1 MTVTAND
8 ELRMTNYECPVGAS
22 HSSFVIRHSSF
33 LCVVFLLLSCLSR
46 LLPAQGQTPDTL
58 IKDALA
64 AYQSG
69 HVDAAIEKLRQ
80 AHKAEP
86 SNPSARLYLG
96 ILLYQKDPASL
107 EAQGLMESVL
117 DRYPTN
123 SDLLLRLTDS
133 YLATHKEVRVSS
145 LLERGRKAISDN
157 NRLAFGIV
165 YLLVRYAQLE
175 AAGRELDRISETLQ
189 SRAAGEKD
197 QVQGAPAGESLKQAT
212 SEVSFVRG
220 LIAATAGRKDEAIQ
234 QFQSA
239 DRGDFPPQNSPQ
251 MKMLADALFRLE
263 EYALAAQAY
272 QAYLRHFPQD
282 DEARLQLAISYC
294 SSSSFMRAQEQ
305 LQLLYEKA
313 PAMPQVNYYLGMVL
327 LDAKKHDEARHHF
340 ELELKTD
347 PDSYQSMAE
356 LAYLEYTQGD
366 NERCRRWLEKAAALS
381 PAFPE
386 TNYVYGLL
394 YSRLGKYDL
403 AVKSLESAVQ
413 ENPKHIRAHFQ
424 LSIAYRRIG
433 NEAKAKEHAD
443 IYSRLLES
451 YKVKS
456 LGEDPRKR

>member
-1 MTVTAND
+1 MTAIVND
-8 ELRMTNYECPVGAS
+8 ELRITNYECPIGAF

-33 LCVVFLLLSCLSR
+33 LCIVVLLLSIWSR
-46 LLPAQGQTPDTL
+46 PLQGQGADTL

-80 AHKAEP
+80 AHKAAP

-96 ILLYQKDPASL
+96 ILLYQKDPASP

-133 YLATHKEVRVSS
+133 YLATHKEARVFP
-145 LLERGRKAISDN
+145 LLERGRKAIDGN
-157 NRLAFGIV
+157 NRLAFNIV

-175 AAGRELDRISETLQ
+175 AAGRELDRISERVQ
-189 SRAAGEKD
+189 SKAAGEKD
-197 QVQGAPAGESLKQAT
+197 QVQGAPPDASLKQAS
-212 SEVSFVRG
+212 SEVAFVRG
-220 LIAATAGRKDEAIQ
+220 LIAATAGRKDEAMQ
-234 QFQSA
+234 QFQAA

-263 EYALAAQAY
+263 EYYLAAQAY
-272 QAYLRHFPQD
+272 QTYLKHFPQD

-294 SSSSFMRAQEQ
+294 SSSSFTRAQEQ
-305 LQLLYEKA
+305 LQQLYAKA
-313 PAMPQVNYYLGMVL
+313 PARPQVNYYLGMVL
-327 LDAKKHDEARHHF
+327 LDAKKHDEARRHF
-340 ELELKTD
+340 ELELKID
-347 PDSYQSMAE
+347 PASYQSMAE
-356 LAYLEYTQGD
+356 MAYLDYTQGD
-366 NERCRRWLEKAAALS
+366 NEKCRRWLEKATALN

-394 YSRLGKYDL
+394 YSRMGKYDL

-413 ENPKHIRAHFQ
+413 ENPRHIKAQFQ
-424 LSIAYRRIG
+424 LSVAYRRIG

-456 LGEDPRKR
+456 LGEDPRKK